1 MRAAR
6 VSPIGQ
12 DVKDIAVL
20 PLMGLAFH
28 PERDG
33 LFGPGLTITGDVVI
47 ADGFRPDEAL
57 RNLSVDHAAGSGGE
71 GASGEGS
78 AAGLCRADGA
88 TGCRPNGAS
97 PAQIGGV
104 RPKASRK

>member
-6 VSPIGQ
+6 VSPIKQ
-12 DVKDIAVL
+12 DAQDIAVL
-20 PLMGLAFH
+20 ALMGLAFQ

-33 LFGPGLTITGDVVI
+33 PFGPGRTIASDVSL

-57 RNLSVDHAAGSGGE
+57 RNLSVDHATGSGGE